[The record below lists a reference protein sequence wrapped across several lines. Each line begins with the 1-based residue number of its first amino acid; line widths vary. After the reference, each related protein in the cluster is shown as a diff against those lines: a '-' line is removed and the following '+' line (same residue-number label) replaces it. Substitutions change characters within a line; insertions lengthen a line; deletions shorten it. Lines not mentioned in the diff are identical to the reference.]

1 MGHRGSNQI
10 CQTLSTM
17 DGTSS
22 LSQVTYVDRESLFFD
37 EDDAARSIASYNA
50 VRTRKLRSYYSQVM
64 LLTQFCLSFS
74 L

>member
-1 MGHRGSNQI
+1 
-10 CQTLSTM
+10 M

-22 LSQVTYVDRESLFFD
+22 LSEVTYVDRESLFVD

-50 VRTRKLRSYYSQVM
+50 VRTRKLRSYSQVM
-64 LLTQFCLSFS
+64 LLTQVCLSFS